1 MVTEGN
7 PMITSAQCKNFLDE
21 CHVLGTDPD
30 ISVQRATSV
39 MSICRALIQLNAQ
52 LAHYD
57 MVVEAEGK
65 VSDRKFN
72 W

>member
-1 MVTEGN
+1 
-7 PMITSAQCKNFLDE
+7 MITSAQCKTYLDE

-39 MSICRALIQLNAQ
+39 MSICRALIQLGAR

-57 MVVEAEGK
+57 MIVEAEAEGK

-72 W
+72 C